1 MGLFCV
7 GLLTNPRCADAPF
20 FLEIPVHASQ
30 TNQLISVQD
39 EEMLKCILLHK
50 KKCKKETG
58 HTEFVFKS
66 IAILLKTYCLSLAV
80 LWKFVKVFRTFPE
93 D

>member
-1 MGLFCV
+1 MGLFCG

-39 EEMLKCILLHK
+39 KEMLKCI
-50 KKCKKETG
+50 
-58 HTEFVFKS
+58 
-66 IAILLKTYCLSLAV
+66 
-80 LWKFVKVFRTFPE
+80 
-93 D
+93 